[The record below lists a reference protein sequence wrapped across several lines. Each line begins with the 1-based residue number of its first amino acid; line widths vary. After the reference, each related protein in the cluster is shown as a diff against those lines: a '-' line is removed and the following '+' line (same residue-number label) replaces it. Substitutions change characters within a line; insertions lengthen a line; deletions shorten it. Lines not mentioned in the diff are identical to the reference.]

1 MKLLGRRP
9 VTALTR
15 TAGATT
21 TRAARPCSSGT
32 TRTALR
38 HFRQTLSLF
47 VGQNLRQSRVDVLL
61 ECVEILPLLVS
72 QFELIDQERRE
83 HLTGTHATAAGTA
96 RAAAESAESAGTTA
110 SVVTRTTRTC
120 TGTAS
125 SSWSLD
131 AGFFRKVGGRFVAGE
146 DSVFIGIRPLEE
158 GLQAGV
164 TDFGSDQLAVAVGVE
179 LKQPAD
185 GGFGITSPATRSGSP
200 TTGAA
205 RATARRTGLCE
216 CR

>member
-47 VGQNLRQSRVDVLL
+47 VGQNPRQSRVDVLL
-61 ECVEILPLLVS
+61 QCVEILPLFLS

-96 RAAAESAESAGTTA
+96 RAAAESAGTTA

-125 SSWSLD
+125 SSRSLD
-131 AGFFRKVGGRFVAGE
+131 AGFLRKVGGRFVAGE
-146 DSVFIGIRPLEE
+146 DSVFVGIRPLEE
-158 GLQAGV
+158 SLQAGV
-164 TDFGSDQLAVAVGVE
+164 ADFGSDQLAVAIGVE